1 MSVRVNF
8 SITIQGKNEWSLM
21 TILPTKENTILQ
33 SYAERTVSDIMDGI
47 TARLFKLNQVGWE
60 NFHSQEFEHTLRN
73 SLSGVYRMSCVSQDT
88 THKQYP
94 HDKDFVLSL
103 IVTPIP
109 TTLRPVV

>member
-8 SITIQGKNEWSLM
+8 SITIHGKNEWSLM
-21 TILPTKENTILQ
+21 TVLPTKENVIPQ
-33 SYAERTVSDIMDGI
+33 SYAERTVSEIMDGI
-47 TARLFKLNQVGWE
+47 KIRLFKLNQAGWE
-60 NFHSQEFEHTLRN
+60 NFHSEEFEHTLRN
-73 SLSGVYRMSCVSQDT
+73 SLSGIYRMSCLSQDT

-109 TTLRPVV
+109 VVLKPLI